1 MNPLLEDDG
10 LLMGGFS
17 SIEPLQANQDS
28 IYNGNC
34 SKDSGWWNGNCAC
47 KECGGVI
54 ITDPTAPA
62 K

>member
-1 MNPLLEDDG
+1 MNPLLEEDG

-17 SIEPLQANQDS
+17 SIEPLHVNQDS

-34 SKDSGWWNGNCAC
+34 SRDSGWVNGNCAC
-47 KECGGVI
+47 KDCGGVI
-54 ITDPTAPA
+54 VTNPTAPA